1 MWLSDKSTFGCSLIL
16 QRLPQQIGPHVWFG
30 PDTALP
36 TIQAWDQCHAKKWSS
51 ASKQLPV
58 FAKKLFSVTAVK
70 DLLKTCY
77 NLSNISVL
85 NDIKSFWVQKEHFCF
100 KQKLQ
105 PVFWQSA
112 KQVFKK
118 KNLTSKPPCYMQ
130 ETGRIQAYLHMP
142 RSL

>member
-1 MWLSDKSTFGCSLIL
+1 MWLSDKSTFCCSLIL

-30 PDTALP
+30 PDTTLP

-58 FAKKLFSVTAVK
+58 FAKKRFSVTAVK

-105 PVFWQSA
+105 PVFGKVQNRYL
-112 KQVFKK
+112 KRKK
-118 KNLTSKPPCYMQ
+118 LTSKPPCYMQ
-130 ETGRIQAYLHMP
+130 ETGSIQTYLHML